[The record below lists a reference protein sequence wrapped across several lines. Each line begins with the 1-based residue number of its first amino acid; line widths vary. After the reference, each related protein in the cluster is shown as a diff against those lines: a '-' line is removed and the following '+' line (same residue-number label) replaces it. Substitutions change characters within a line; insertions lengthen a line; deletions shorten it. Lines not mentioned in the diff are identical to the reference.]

1 MDKREKGIMDNKNY
15 QHFSFKELLNAQ
27 QNIGSEAPPQEIAGL
42 QAVISAHP
50 NNPWI
55 KQQINEQ
62 CQ

>member
-50 NNPWI
+50 NNP
-55 KQQINEQ
+55 
-62 CQ
+62 